1 MISYIAFFILFH
13 ITIDIYKNMSIIWL
27 NNFVKTQSIQRDQ
40 SLQIKGKETMN
51 ETLNRIQKIGILPV
65 AALDDAKHAI
75 PLAEALSNGGI
86 PCLEVS
92 FCTSAAEESIRQIA
106 KQFPKMLI
114 GAGTIT
120 TAEQASLAIH
130 AGAKFII
137 SPEFSPAVIDYCIEK
152 AIPVIPQVSS
162 SDDVKKAVSFG
173 LDTVN
178 FLPDGKDNG
187 LNQLNTL
194 NSTNDPITFLPS
206 GGICKDDIS
215 SYLAFDSVLACS
227 WLVNQ
232 ELIQAGEFGKISALA
247 AETMQTML
255 GFELAHVGINL
266 DSEAEADKT
275 AGIFESMFHF
285 PKRPG
290 AGSIFAGT
298 AIECMVPPFFGT
310 KGHIGIATNSIGRA
324 RSYFERAGYHF
335 NESSAKF
342 INNQMIVIYFEE
354 EVGGFAVHILQR

>member
-1 MISYIAFFILFH
+1 
-13 ITIDIYKNMSIIWL
+13 
-27 NNFVKTQSIQRDQ
+27 
-40 SLQIKGKETMN
+40 MN
-51 ETLNRIQKIGILPV
+51 ETLDMIQKIGILPV
-65 AALDDAKHAI
+65 AAFDDAKNAI

-92 FCTSAAEESIRQIA
+92 FCTDTAEESIRQIS
-106 KQFPKMLI
+106 KQFPQMLI
-114 GAGTIT
+114 GAGNIT
-120 TAEQASLAIH
+120 TAEQTILAIH

-137 SPEFSPAVIDYCIEK
+137 SPELSPAVINTCIK
-152 AIPVIPQVSS
+152 KDTPVIPRVSS
-162 SDDVKKAVSFG
+162 PDDVKEAVSFG
-173 LDTVN
+173 LGTVN
-178 FLPDGKDNG
+178 FLPDGKADVFH
-187 LNQLNTL
+187 QLNTL
-194 NSTNDPITFLPS
+194 NSANDSITFLPT
-206 GGICKDDIS
+206 GIICEDDIS

-232 ELIQAGEFGKISALA
+232 ELIKTGEFEKISALA
-247 AETMQTML
+247 AQTMQTML
-255 GFELAHVGINL
+255 GFELAHIGINL

-290 AGSIFAGT
+290 AGSVFAGT